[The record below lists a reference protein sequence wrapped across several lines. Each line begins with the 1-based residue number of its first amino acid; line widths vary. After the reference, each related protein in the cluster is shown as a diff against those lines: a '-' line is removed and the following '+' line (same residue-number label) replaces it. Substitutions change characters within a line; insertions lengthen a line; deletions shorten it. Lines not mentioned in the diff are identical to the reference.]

1 MLDNLESLSHPP
13 SKREFAATFLLV
25 SRISFWVQLA
35 LGAISVIALSLA
47 WFSRSSLT
55 AKTNSAGIGFGIFL
69 AIVGVILLSFRIYWA
84 LHYRRMAKL
93 LQTPNSSSI
102 QPKKEDV
109 IKALRIGLI
118 VSTIGLLIG
127 FIASEQTVAVILG
140 KALAQPQSL
149 AVYQPEN
156 VIRPLDVFVM
166 LANVNLIGVHLFG
179 GVSSFGL
186 LYWVED

>member
-1 MLDNLESLSHPP
+1 MFDIESLSHAP
-13 SKREFAATFLLV
+13 SKRQFAATFLLV

-55 AKTNSAGIGFGIFL
+55 EKTNNAGIGFGIFL

-93 LQTPNSSSI
+93 LQTPNSSSSI

-118 VSTIGLLIG
+118 VSLAGIIIA

-149 AVYQPEN
+149 AVYQPQN

-179 GVSSFGL
+179 GVTSLGL
-186 LYWVED
+186 LYWVEE

>member
-13 SKREFAATFLLV
+13 TKRQFAATFLVV
-25 SRISFWVQLA
+25 SKISFWVQLA
-35 LGAISVIALSLA
+35 LGAISTIALLLA

-55 AKTNSAGIGFGIFL
+55 AKTNNAGIGFGLFL
-69 AIVGVILLSFRIYWA
+69 AVAGIMLLGFRIYWA

-93 LQTPNSSSI
+93 LETPNSSI
-102 QPKKEDV
+102 QPRKEDV

-118 VSTIGLLIG
+118 VSLVGIIIAFL
-127 FIASEQTVAVILG
+127 ASEQTVAVILG
-140 KALAQPQSL
+140 KALAQPQGI

-166 LANVNLIGVHLFG
+166 LANVNLIGVHLFS
-179 GVSSFGL
+179 GVTSLGL
-186 LYWVED
+186 LYWLEE